1 MTNVVVDGDKRSE
14 ANSSVHDNGIGKKA
28 KKNVHLK
35 CGVQEGLKVASSAIQ
50 KIRNSIRYVKAS
62 EARAIN
68 FKKCI
73 EQVGVR
79 CSMGLRLDVPT
90 RWNSTHSMLES
101 ALYYHRAFATLAFN
115 DTNYHHSLTIDEWSR
130 AEMIC
135 EFFAPFARI
144 TELISGTSY
153 PTSNLYFVQ
162 ISKIKLLLKEFLDH
176 DDVVIQNMVASMLEK
191 FDKYWSDYS
200 VILAIAI
207 ILDPRMKFD
216 IIRFSYAQLDPV
228 NHTEKI
234 EHIRKKMYLVFNEYK
249 IMDVVGSS
257 SSTPSPIVAP
267 NNDSG
272 SSNAS
277 DMNIMLPRTSNQPP
291 SYPSKGGIISH
302 GCLNTMAFGDYLK
315 CKSKDIASME
325 NSKLDFY
332 LEEATMDPN
341 LFLKMDVLDYLRTNA
356 ACFPYLSKMA
366 CDILSILITTVASE
380 SAFSI
385 GS

>member
-1 MTNVVVDGDKRSE
+1 
-14 ANSSVHDNGIGKKA
+14 
-28 KKNVHLK
+28 
-35 CGVQEGLKVASSAIQ
+35 
-50 KIRNSIRYVKAS
+50 
-62 EARAIN
+62 
-68 FKKCI
+68 
-73 EQVGVR
+73 
-79 CSMGLRLDVPT
+79 
-90 RWNSTHSMLES
+90 
-101 ALYYHRAFATLAFN
+101 
-115 DTNYHHSLTIDEWSR
+115 
-130 AEMIC
+130 MIC
-135 EFFAPFARI
+135 EFLAPFARI

-176 DDVVIQNMVASMLEK
+176 DDVVIQNIAASMLEK

-267 NNDSG
+267 NNDSC

-277 DMNIMLPRTSNQPP
+277 DMNIILPRTSNRPP
-291 SYPSKGGIISH
+291 SYPSKGGIMRH

-315 CKSKDIASME
+315 CNSKDIASME
-325 NSKLDFY
+325 KSKLDFY

-341 LFLKMDVLDYLRTNA
+341 LFLKMDVLDYWRTNA
-356 ACFPYLSKMA
+356 ACFPCLSKMA
-366 CDILSILITTVASE
+366 CDILSIPITTVASE

-385 GS
+385 GSRVLTKYRSCLLPQNVQAIICTRNWMLGFPCDDSDEEPTEQKDDGSQAQPNNFMSSNHASNSNTINIDGRALDS